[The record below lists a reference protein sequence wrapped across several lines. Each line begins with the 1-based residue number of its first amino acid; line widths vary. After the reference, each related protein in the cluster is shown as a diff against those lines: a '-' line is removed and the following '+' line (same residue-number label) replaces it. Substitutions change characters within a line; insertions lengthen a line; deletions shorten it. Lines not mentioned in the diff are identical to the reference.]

1 MQQGGIAA
9 GHTANKQQ
17 QADQQSA
24 QQDELRFCEQQIN
37 NGILTLIAGAVSLRA
52 GFQSLAGFFPQNRL
66 LIVQRLQYDSA
77 IFRRNAER
85 DCGARVEKPFQIK
98 LIIRRLPANAAI
110 GWIKQAWEIFKQYPL
125 VFIQMVLL
133 TFVFTFLAAQF
144 TLTYI
149 LAIFVS
155 PFLTAGLYGAI
166 VGVQQ
171 QQKIDIMW
179 LFKPFQQAF
188 CRQVLIMIAAL
199 NFLLSVPLLRF
210 REHLHIAM
218 VNAQQ
223 SGEQEPLLLLQ
234 MILLV
239 AGLLITTMLFA
250 YAVAIA
256 YFLKE
261 QRVLLIL
268 QASFLACWR
277 NIPALLLFGLL
288 SLGLLL
294 LTVPTMLLGLI
305 VVVPLLNI
313 AFFLSFNELFALKL
327 AAGKDAVLEV

>member
-1 MQQGGIAA
+1 M
-9 GHTANKQQ
+9 
-17 QADQQSA
+17 
-24 QQDELRFCEQQIN
+24 
-37 NGILTLIAGAVSLRA
+37 
-52 GFQSLAGFFPQNRL
+52 
-66 LIVQRLQYDSA
+66 
-77 IFRRNAER
+77 
-85 DCGARVEKPFQIK
+85 EKPFQIK

-125 VFIQMVLL
+125 VFIQMLLL

-144 TLTYI
+144 TLTFI
-149 LAIFVS
+149 IAVFAS

-179 LFKPFQQAF
+179 LFRPFQQAF

-199 NFLLSVPLLRF
+199 NFLLSVPLMHF
-210 REHLHIAM
+210 REHLYTAM

-294 LTVPTMLLGLI
+294 LTVPTMLLGLV